1 MELRVVSLAARR
13 REGEEGVVCFC
24 TGGRKEGKVVDFSA
38 YRRQLGLEVPA
49 EREAPPREG
58 RAMGRLRWAALA
70 AETGAT
76 LAGAVAALGMM
87 CVFCMG

>member
-70 AETGAT
+70 AET
-76 LAGAVAALGMM
+76 AALGMM

>member
-49 EREAPPREG
+49 EQEAPPREG

-70 AETGAT
+70 AEAAAT
-76 LAGAVAALGMM
+76 LAVAVAALGMM

>member
-70 AETGAT
+70 AETAAT
-76 LAGAVAALGMM
+76 LAVAVAALGMM
-87 CVFCMG
+87 CAFCMG

>member
-58 RAMGRLRWAALA
+58 RAMGRHRWAALA
-70 AETGAT
+70 AETVGT
-76 LAGAVAALGMM
+76 LAGAGGGLGVM

>member
-49 EREAPPREG
+49 EQEAPPREG

-70 AETGAT
+70 AETAAT
-76 LAGAVAALGMM
+76 LAVVVAALGMM

>member
-49 EREAPPREG
+49 EQEAPPREG

-70 AETGAT
+70 AETAAT
-76 LAGAVAALGMM
+76 LAVAVAALGMM
-87 CVFCMG
+87 CAFCMG

>member
-49 EREAPPREG
+49 EQ
-58 RAMGRLRWAALA
+58 
-70 AETGAT
+70 
-76 LAGAVAALGMM
+76 
-87 CVFCMG
+87 

>member
-58 RAMGRLRWAALA
+58 PAMGRLRWAALA
-70 AETGAT
+70 AETAAT
-76 LAGAVAALGMM
+76 LAVAVAALGMM
-87 CVFCMG
+87 CVLCMG